1 MLPLP
6 PRAASIPMGGTLV
19 TGGAAFRV
27 WAPRATAIYL
37 LGDFNQ
43 WGVDENFRLQSLG
56 DETWAGFLA
65 GVKDGTSYMFHVRG
79 PGGEGPKRDPHARVL
94 SFQPPFP
101 AAQCILRDPASF
113 PWHET
118 GYRTPGFNKL
128 LLYQLHVGTF
138 RIAAGNTE
146 GKFFDVMER
155 LPYLQALGVNGLQLM
170 PVVEFATNFSLGY
183 NGTDYF
189 SPENEYAESDAVRT
203 KNYFDLANR
212 LLAAKGCQPYSGPGL
227 FTCADHQLRALV
239 DLCHVYGIAVLF
251 DVVYNHAGGGFDDQS
266 LYFFDQMPRGD
277 NNNSLYFTD
286 QGWAGGLAFAYWNN
300 NVKQFLVDNAR
311 SFYEEYRIDG
321 FRFDEVS
328 VMDRFG
334 GWPTCQAITGTLRYV
349 KPEAIQIAEYWPVNP
364 AVAQSADNG
373 GAGFDA
379 TWQDE
384 LRDAVRGAVAQASGG
399 ANASVDMGS
408 IAGALQ
414 SQLLPASWQ
423 SVQCVENH
431 DIIKRGE
438 GQRIPRLADPSNSRS
453 WYARSRSRVAAGLLL
468 TAPGIPMLFMGQ
480 EFLEDKQFSDDP
492 NSGNL
497 IWWAGL
503 EGADKAMADHLRFT
517 TDLIRLRWRQP
528 AFCDGS
534 VRTHYVNNVDR
545 VLAFHRWQEGF
556 GNDAIVVGS
565 LCEST
570 FWNYRIG
577 FPGTGEWLEVFNS
590 DVYDNW
596 VNPIVAGNHG
606 SVWADPIP
614 MHGMPASASIV
625 IPANGIVVF
634 ARNTGY

>member
-6 PRAASIPMGGTLV
+6 PKASSVPMGGTLV
-19 TGGAAFRV
+19 TDGAVFRA

-43 WGVDENFRLQSLG
+43 WNLDENFRLQSLG

-65 GVKDGTSYMFHVRG
+65 GVKDGAAYMFHVRG

-101 AAQCILRDPASF
+101 NSHCILRDPASF
-113 PWHET
+113 PWHQT
-118 GYRTPGFNKL
+118 GYRTPAFNKL
-128 LLYQLHVGTF
+128 ILYQLHVGTF

-170 PVVEFATNFSLGY
+170 PIVEFPTNFSLGY

-189 SPENEYAESDAVRT
+189 SPENDYAESDPAKT
-203 KNYFDLANR
+203 KNYFDLANQ
-212 LLAAKGCQPYSGPGL
+212 LLAARGYGPYANPGL
-227 FTCADHQLRALV
+227 FACADHQLRALV

-251 DVVYNHAGGGFDDQS
+251 DVVYNHGGGGFDDQS
-266 LYFFDQMPRGD
+266 LYFFDQMARGD

-311 SFYEEYRIDG
+311 FFYEEYRIDG

-334 GWPTCQAITGTLRYV
+334 GWPTCQAITETLRYV

-364 AVAQSADNG
+364 AVVQSTDNG

-399 ANASVDMGS
+399 GNAAVDMAS
-408 IAGALQ
+408 IAAALG
-414 SQLLPASWQ
+414 SQTLPASWR

-438 GQRIPRLADPSNSRS
+438 GQRIPRLADPSDSRS
-453 WYARSRSRVAAGLLL
+453 WYARSRSRAATGLLL

-497 IWWAGL
+497 IWWSGL

-528 AFCDGS
+528 VFCDGN
-534 VRTHYVNNVDR
+534 VRAYYVNDIDR
-545 VLAFHRWQEGF
+545 VIAFHRWIEGY
-556 GNDAIVVGS
+556 GNDVIVVAS
-565 LCEST
+565 LREST
-570 FWNYRIG
+570 FWDYRIG
-577 FPGTGEWLEVFNS
+577 FPGAGQWLEVFNS

-606 SVWADPIP
+606 SVWADAVP
-614 MHGMPASASIV
+614 MDGMPASASIV
-625 IPANGIVVF
+625 IPANAIVVF
-634 ARNTGY
+634 ARNAGF

>member
-6 PRAASIPMGGTLV
+6 PKASSIPMGGTLV

-65 GVKDGTSYMFHVRG
+65 GVKDGASYMFDVRG
-79 PGGEGPKRDPHARVL
+79 RGGEGPKRDPHARVL
-94 SFQPPFP
+94 TFQPPFP
-101 AAQCILRDPASF
+101 GSRCILRDPMAF

-118 GYRTPGFNKL
+118 GYHTPAFNKL
-128 LLYQLHVGTF
+128 VLYQLHVGTF
-138 RIAAGNTE
+138 RIAAGNAE

-170 PVVEFATNFSLGY
+170 PIVEFATNFSLGY

-189 SPENEYAESDAVRT
+189 SPENEYAESDSEKT
-203 KNYFDLANR
+203 KNYFDLANQ
-212 LLAAKGCQPYSGPGL
+212 LLAAKGCQPYASPEL
-227 FTCADHQLRALV
+227 FACADHQLRALV
-239 DLCHVYGIAVLF
+239 DLCHVYGMAVLF
-251 DVVYNHAGGGFDDQS
+251 DVVYNHAGGGFDDHS

-300 NVKQFLVDNAR
+300 NVKQFLVDNAQF
-311 SFYEEYRIDG
+311 FYEEYRIDG

-334 GWPTCQAITGTLRYV
+334 GWSACQAISGTLRYV

-364 AVAQSADNG
+364 AVVKSAGEG

-399 ANASVDMGS
+399 ANASVDMGN

-438 GQRIPRLADPSNSRS
+438 GQRIPRLADPSDSRS
-453 WYARSRSRVAAGLLL
+453 WYARSRSRVATGLLL

-503 EGADKAMADHLRFT
+503 EGANKAMADHLRFT

-556 GNDAIVVGS
+556 GNDIVVVAC
-565 LCEST
+565 LREST
-570 FWNYRIG
+570 FWDYRIG

-634 ARNTGY
+634 ARNAGY